1 MFCTVSDVRDII
13 SLTTDDIT
21 DEKVMVL
28 IKKAQIQVSQELY
41 VYHEDELVEYV
52 NSEKDNEIDGSNTI
66 FYTLFWPI
74 ADRNQNG
81 VVDKNDVSF
90 YKFDSE
96 GTRTAMTVSS
106 IVASSGKITLSE
118 APATDYTLRTTYSSI
133 HPNIRDDDLKL
144 ACTFLTAA
152 LCYAKCEPT
161 ILKHL
166 DTLDILRMPDPYNR
180 FMDLYRDTMK
190 RIKSEIARKVEDTKK
205 VTFEEIRDEFPERR
219 FGSFI

>member
-1 MFCTVSDVRDII
+1 MASCNVMDVRDTI

-21 DEKVMVL
+21 DEKIMAL
-28 IKKAQIQVSQELY
+28 IKRAQIQIAQEIY
-41 VYHEDELVEYV
+41 VYHEDELVEYI
-52 NSEKDNEIDGSNTI
+52 NSEKDNTIDGSNQTYYVR
-66 FYTLFWPI
+66 FNPI

-81 VVDKNDVSF
+81 VVDENDVNF

-96 GTRTAMTVSS
+96 GTRTEMTVSS
-106 IVASSGKITLSE
+106 IVASRGKVTLSE
-118 APATDYTLRTTYSSI
+118 APTTDYTLRVTYSSLA
-133 HPNIRDDDLKL
+133 PNIRDDDLKI

-152 LCYAKCEPT
+152 LCYSKCEPT

-180 FMDLYRDTMK
+180 FMEMYRDTMK

-205 VTFEEIRDEFPERR
+205 VTFEEIRDEMPHRTY
-219 FGSFI
+219 GNL